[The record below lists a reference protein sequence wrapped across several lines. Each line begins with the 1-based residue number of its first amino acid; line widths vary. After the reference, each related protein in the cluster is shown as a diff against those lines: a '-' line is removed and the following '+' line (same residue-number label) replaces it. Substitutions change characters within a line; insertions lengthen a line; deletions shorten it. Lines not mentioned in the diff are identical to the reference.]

1 MGPVRRCIL
10 PLVVGVIGVVAG
22 PALPRSAE
30 AAPTGSAS
38 PPPLPSPAPAHPVT
52 SAPKLPTPAP
62 AATRSPAPPPP
73 PAAKPA
79 SPPAAVPAKPA
90 RGAPA
95 PAVKNASNGSSASTK
110 SAARTPDASVR
121 RAVAGGPTL
130 DDTSAGA
137 DTPELRALHAAE
149 RELFPPASPA
159 LGSPWPQE
167 LPFPVGTTEDRP
179 RVHASG
185 LSPAPPAS
193 SPAASV
199 EGARDM
205 AWLSKL
211 EMPDLPIRWDARV
224 IKYLEFFK
232 DDPRGRSTLTTWL
245 RRSGRYRESF
255 RKVFRKKGLPEDLTW
270 LAMIESG
277 FEPIARSP
285 VGAMGLWQFMPD
297 TGKIYGLSQDRWVDQ
312 RMSSA
317 AATEAAADFLADL
330 HRRFGSWD
338 LAMAGYNMGY
348 GGVLSAVRRYNTND
362 YWALSKLEGSF
373 PWETTLYV
381 PKILAAA
388 IVAKNLA
395 AFGYQDVTPE
405 PPLEGEDVPVGP
417 GIALSAVAQAC
428 GVTTKEVE
436 QLNPELRASR
446 TPPSAQDDWAVKV
459 PVGKASGCTQ
469 NLAKVRREQPVME
482 KYVVRFGETLEQ
494 VAQTRRVSV
503 SKLVELNAIAPGEV
517 VRGGTVLLVPKDSS
531 TADKPAPVDPKLTL
545 RDARRGVTGD
555 KPVVVVPQDV
565 FVYPDRR
572 RVFYRVQVG
581 DTVRDVC
588 STFKVTVDEL
598 RRWNDIDPSARLV
611 EGMTMQIFAPHDADL
626 ARTVVLGESDV
637 RMVVA
642 GTDDFFHHW
651 DEKGRRRVVVT
662 AKAGDT
668 LESIGKQHGVTTNLM
683 ERINRRGRS
692 EPLAPG
698 ERVVVWVPGNGAA
711 TSTNAQ
717 AALTR
722 PGTSSIALPEATP
735 PLGAP
740 PSPELLPPLP

>member
-1 MGPVRRCIL
+1 M
-10 PLVVGVIGVVAG
+10 
-22 PALPRSAE
+22 S
-30 AAPTGSAS
+30 
-38 PPPLPSPAPAHPVT
+38 
-52 SAPKLPTPAP
+52 
-62 AATRSPAPPPP
+62 
-73 PAAKPA
+73 
-79 SPPAAVPAKPA
+79 
-90 RGAPA
+90 
-95 PAVKNASNGSSASTK
+95 
-110 SAARTPDASVR
+110 
-121 RAVAGGPTL
+121 
-130 DDTSAGA
+130 
-137 DTPELRALHAAE
+137 
-149 RELFPPASPA
+149 
-159 LGSPWPQE
+159 
-167 LPFPVGTTEDRP
+167 
-179 RVHASG
+179 
-185 LSPAPPAS
+185 
-193 SPAASV
+193 
-199 EGARDM
+199 
-205 AWLSKL
+205 WLSKL

-245 RRSGRYRESF
+245 RRSGRYREAF

-405 PPLEGEDVPVGP
+405 APLEGEEVPVGP
-417 GIALSAVAQAC
+417 GIALATVAQAC

-469 NLAKVRREQPVME
+469 NLAKAKREQPVME
-482 KYVVRFGETLEQ
+482 RYVVRFGETLEQ
-494 VAQTRRVSV
+494 VAQARRVSV
-503 SKLVELNAIAPGEV
+503 AKLVELNAIAPGEV

-531 TADKPAPVDPKLTL
+531 VADKPPPVDPKK
-545 RDARRGVTGD
+545 AAE
-555 KPVVVVPQDV
+555 KPVVVIPQDV

-588 STFKVTVDEL
+588 TTFKITIDEL

-611 EGMTMQIFAPHDADL
+611 EGMTMQIFAPSDADL
-626 ARTVVLGESDV
+626 SRAVVLGESDV

-651 DEKGRRRVVVT
+651 DEKGRRRLVVT

-692 EPLAPG
+692 EVLVPG
-698 ERVVVWVPGNGAA
+698 DRVVVWVAGSGAA
-711 TSTNAQ
+711 SNANAQ

-722 PGTSSIALPEATP
+722 PGTSSIAIPEPTP
-735 PLGAP
+735 PLGAA

>member
-1 MGPVRRCIL
+1 MGLRRRRNL
-10 PLVVGVIGVVAG
+10 PFALVVAGVIGVVLAPG
-22 PALPRSAE
+22 ASAS
-30 AAPTGSAS
+30 AAP
-38 PPPLPSPAPAHPVT
+38 PVT
-52 SAPKLPTPAP
+52 AGQASANGTSTSTK
-62 AATRSPAPPPP
+62 AAS
-73 PAAKPA
+73 KPSSSSSTKGA
-79 SPPAAVPAKPA
+79 SSGKN
-90 RGAPA
+90 GASA
-95 PAVKNASNGSSASTK
+95 TKKESGSSSTK
-110 SAARTPDASVR
+110 SSRAQDTNVR
-121 RAVAGGPTL
+121 RQVAGGPTL
-130 DDTSAGA
+130 DDTSVGA

-159 LGSPWPQE
+159 LGSSWPSE
-167 LPFPVGTTEDRP
+167 LPFPVAATEDRP

-185 LSPAPPAS
+185 LSPVPPAS
-193 SPAASV
+193 APPSS
-199 EGARDM
+199 EGGKDM
-205 AWLSKL
+205 SWLGKL
-211 EMPDLPIRWDARV
+211 DLPDLPIRWDARV
-224 IKYLEFFK
+224 VKYLEFFK

-245 RRSGRYRESF
+245 RRSGRYRDSI

-285 VGAMGLWQFMPD
+285 VGAMGIWQFMPE
-297 TGKIYGLSQDRWVDQ
+297 TGKIYGLSQDRWSDQ
-312 RMSSA
+312 RLSFA
-317 AATEAAADFLADL
+317 ASTEAAADFLADL

-362 YWALSKLEGSF
+362 YWALAKLEGSF

-388 IVAKNLA
+388 IVSRNLA
-395 AFGYQDVTPE
+395 VFGYQDVVVD

-417 GIALSAVAQAC
+417 GIALATVAQAC

-436 QLNPELRASR
+436 LLNPELRASR
-446 TPPSAQDDWAVKV
+446 TPPSQEDWPVKV
-459 PVGKASGCTQ
+459 PAGKAGGCTQ
-469 NLAKVRREQPVME
+469 SLAKAKREQPVME
-482 KYVVRFGETLEQ
+482 RYVVKFGETIEQ
-494 VAQTRRVSV
+494 IAQSRRVSV
-503 SKLVELNAIAPGEV
+503 AKLVELNGITPGEV
-517 VRGGTVLLVPKDSS
+517 VRGGSVLLVPKDAAV
-531 TADKPAPVDPKLTL
+531 ADKPQIDPKK
-545 RDARRGVTGD
+545 AGD

-588 STFKVTVDEL
+588 AMFKITPDEL
-598 RRWNDIDPSARLV
+598 RRWNDVDPSARLV
-611 EGMTMQIFAPHDADL
+611 EGMTMQVFAPADADL
-626 ARTVVLGESDV
+626 SRVVVLTDDDVRTVVV
-637 RMVVA
+637 

-662 AKAGDT
+662 VKAGDT
-668 LESIGKQHGVTTNLM
+668 LESIGKKHGVSTNLM

-692 EPLAPG
+692 ETLVEG
-698 ERVVVWVPGNGAA
+698 ERVVVWAPGNGAA
-711 TSTNAQ
+711 ASPNAEAELVRPASSTLQ
-717 AALTR
+717 
-722 PGTSSIALPEATP
+722 PSPTP

>member
-10 PLVVGVIGVVAG
+10 PLVVGVIGVVSG
-22 PALPRSAE
+22 SVLPRSAE
-30 AAPTGSAS
+30 AAPPGSAS
-38 PPPLPSPAPAHPVT
+38 PPPLPASAHPVT
-52 SAPKLPTPAP
+52 PAPKLPAPAP
-62 AATRSPAPPPP
+62 APIK

-79 SPPAAVPAKPA
+79 SAPLPTAAKPA
-90 RGAPA
+90 RGGPTPTA
-95 PAVKNASNGSSASTK
+95 KNATSTAAK
-110 SAARTPDASVR
+110 SATRTSDTSVR

-137 DTPELRALHAAE
+137 DTPELRSLHAAE

-193 SPAASV
+193 SPAQA
-199 EGARDM
+199 EGAKDM

-245 RRSGRYRESF
+245 RRSGRYREAF

-405 PPLEGEDVPVGP
+405 APLEGEDVPVGP
-417 GIALSAVAQAC
+417 GIALSSVAQAC

-469 NLAKVRREQPVME
+469 NLAKAKREQPVTE

-494 VAQTRRVSV
+494 VATARRVSV
-503 SKLVELNAIAPGEV
+503 AKLIELNAIAPGEV

-531 TADKPAPVDPKLTL
+531 VADKPAPVDPKKTS
-545 RDARRGVTGD
+545 D

-588 STFKVTVDEL
+588 STFKVTTDEL

-611 EGMTMQIFAPHDADL
+611 EGMTMQIFAPRDADL

-642 GTDDFFHHW
+642 GSDDFFHHW

-692 EPLAPG
+692 EALAPG

-711 TSTNAQ
+711 TSATAQ

-722 PGTSSIALPEATP
+722 PGSASAAAAEPTP
-735 PLGAP
+735 PLGAA

>member
-1 MGPVRRCIL
+1 MGTRRRVL
-10 PLVVGVIGVVAG
+10 PIAFALVTA
-22 PALPRSAE
+22 SAI
-30 AAPTGSAS
+30 AAPSTPASAAPPGSA
-38 PPPLPSPAPAHPVT
+38 PA
-52 SAPKLPTPAP
+52 SG
-62 AATRSPAPPPP
+62 S
-73 PAAKPA
+73 KPA
-79 SPPAAVPAKPA
+79 SSTTSGSPTKT
-90 RGAPA
+90 R
-95 PAVKNASNGSSASTK
+95 GSSSSKKDAA
-110 SAARTPDASVR
+110 SAAAAAKTASRAQDTNVR
-121 RAVAGGPTL
+121 RLVAGGPTL

-149 RELFPPASPA
+149 RELFPPASPS
-159 LGSPWPQE
+159 LGSQWPQE
-167 LPFPVGTTEDRP
+167 LPFPVATSDDRP

-193 SPAASV
+193 APPAND
-199 EGARDM
+199 GAKDM

-211 EMPDLPIRWDARV
+211 DMPDLPIRWDARV
-224 IKYLEFFK
+224 VKYLEFFK

-245 RRSGRYRESF
+245 RRSGRYRESI

-312 RMSSA
+312 RMSFALS
-317 AATEAAADFLADL
+317 TEAAADFLADL
-330 HRRFGSWD
+330 YRRFGSWD

-362 YWALSKLEGSF
+362 YWSLAKLEGSF

-388 IVAKNLA
+388 IVARNLA
-395 AFGYQDVTPE
+395 AFGYQDVTVD

-417 GIALSAVAQAC
+417 GIALATVASAC

-446 TPPSAQDDWAVKV
+446 TPPAGSLGTPAGQDDWAVKV
-459 PVGKASGCTQ
+459 PTGKASGCTQ
-469 NLAKVRREQPVME
+469 NLAKAKREQPVME
-482 KYVVRFGETLEQ
+482 RYVVRFGETLEQ
-494 VAQTRRVSV
+494 IAQARKVSV
-503 SKLVELNAIAPGEV
+503 AKLVELNAIAPGEV
-517 VRGGTVLLVPKDSS
+517 VRGGTILLVPKTTEPLVS
-531 TADKPAPVDPKLTL
+531 TVSERQPVDPKK
-545 RDARRGVTGD
+545 AND

-565 FVYPDRR
+565 FVYPDRK

-588 STFKVTVDEL
+588 STFKVTPDEL

-611 EGMTMQIFAPHDADL
+611 EGMTMQVFAPSDADL
-626 ARTVVLGESDV
+626 SRAVVLTENDV
-637 RMVVA
+637 RTIVA
-642 GTDDFFHHW
+642 GTDDFFRHW
-651 DEKGRRRVVVT
+651 DEKGRRRLVVT
-662 AKAGDT
+662 AKPGDT
-668 LESIGKQHGVTTNLM
+668 LESIGRQHGVTTNLM
-683 ERINRRGRS
+683 ERINRRGRN
-692 EPLAPG
+692 EPLAAG
-698 ERVVVWVPGNGAA
+698 DRVVVWAPGVGGAGQA
-711 TSTNAQ
+711 TGASAQ
-717 AALTR
+717 AVLAR
-722 PGTSSIALPEATP
+722 PGTSPLPEVSPTP

-740 PSPELLPPLP
+740 PSPEMLPPLP

>member
-10 PLVVGVIGVVAG
+10 PLVVGVIGVVSG
-22 PALPRSAE
+22 SVLPRSAE
-30 AAPTGSAS
+30 AAPPGSAS
-38 PPPLPSPAPAHPVT
+38 PPPLPASAHPVT
-52 SAPKLPTPAP
+52 PAPKLPAPAP
-62 AATRSPAPPPP
+62 APIK

-79 SPPAAVPAKPA
+79 SAPLPTAAKPA
-90 RGAPA
+90 RGGPTPTA
-95 PAVKNASNGSSASTK
+95 KNATSTAAK
-110 SAARTPDASVR
+110 SATRTSDTSVR

-137 DTPELRALHAAE
+137 DTPELRSLHAAE

-193 SPAASV
+193 SPAQA
-199 EGARDM
+199 EGAKDM

-245 RRSGRYRESF
+245 RRSGRYREAF

-405 PPLEGEDVPVGP
+405 APLEGEDVPVGP
-417 GIALSAVAQAC
+417 GIALSSVAQAC
-428 GVTTKEVE
+428 GVTTK
-436 QLNPELRASR
+436 
-446 TPPSAQDDWAVKV
+446 
-459 PVGKASGCTQ
+459 
-469 NLAKVRREQPVME
+469 
-482 KYVVRFGETLEQ
+482 
-494 VAQTRRVSV
+494 
-503 SKLVELNAIAPGEV
+503 
-517 VRGGTVLLVPKDSS
+517 
-531 TADKPAPVDPKLTL
+531 
-545 RDARRGVTGD
+545 
-555 KPVVVVPQDV
+555 
-565 FVYPDRR
+565 
-572 RVFYRVQVG
+572 
-581 DTVRDVC
+581 
-588 STFKVTVDEL
+588 
-598 RRWNDIDPSARLV
+598 
-611 EGMTMQIFAPHDADL
+611 
-626 ARTVVLGESDV
+626 
-637 RMVVA
+637 
-642 GTDDFFHHW
+642 
-651 DEKGRRRVVVT
+651 
-662 AKAGDT
+662 
-668 LESIGKQHGVTTNLM
+668 
-683 ERINRRGRS
+683 
-692 EPLAPG
+692 
-698 ERVVVWVPGNGAA
+698 
-711 TSTNAQ
+711 
-717 AALTR
+717 
-722 PGTSSIALPEATP
+722 
-735 PLGAP
+735 
-740 PSPELLPPLP
+740 

>member
-10 PLVVGVIGVVAG
+10 PLIVGVIGVVSG
-22 PALPRSAE
+22 PALPRSAQ
-30 AAPTGSAS
+30 AAPPGSAS
-38 PPPLPSPAPAHPVT
+38 PPPSPPPASAHPVT
-52 SAPKLPTPAP
+52 SAPKLPAPAP
-62 AATRSPAPPPP
+62 APAPIK
-73 PAAKPA
+73 PAPKPA
-79 SPPAAVPAKPA
+79 SAPLPTAGKPA
-90 RGAPA
+90 RGGPA
-95 PAVKNASNGSSASTK
+95 PTAKNASSTSSTAVK
-110 SAARTPDASVR
+110 SATRTSDTSVR

-167 LPFPVGTTEDRP
+167 LPFPVATTEDRP

-185 LSPAPPAS
+185 LSPTPPAS
-193 SPAASV
+193 SPTQA
-199 EGARDM
+199 EGAKDM

-395 AFGYQDVTPE
+395 AFGYQDVIPE
-405 PPLEGEDVPVGP
+405 APLEGEDVPVGP

-446 TPPSAQDDWAVKV
+446 TPPAAQDDWAVKV
-459 PVGKASGCTQ
+459 PVGKAGGCTQ
-469 NLAKVRREQPVME
+469 NLAKAKREQPAME

-494 VAQTRRVSV
+494 VAAARRVSV
-503 SKLVELNAIAPGEV
+503 AKLVELNAIAPGEV

-531 TADKPAPVDPKLTL
+531 VADRPAPVDPKKT
-545 RDARRGVTGD
+545 TD

-588 STFKVTVDEL
+588 ATFKVTTDEL

-611 EGMTMQIFAPHDADL
+611 EGMTMQIFAPRDADL

-642 GTDDFFHHW
+642 GSDDFFHHW

-692 EPLAPG
+692 EALAPG
-698 ERVVVWVPGNGAA
+698 ERVVVWVPGTGAA
-711 TSTNAQ
+711 TSANAQ

-722 PGTSSIALPEATP
+722 PGSASVATP
-735 PLGAP
+735 EPTPALGAA

>member
-1 MGPVRRCIL
+1 MRPVRRCIL
-10 PLVVGVIGVVAG
+10 PLVVGVIGAVSGQV
-22 PALPRSAE
+22 LPRAAE
-30 AAPTGSAS
+30 AAP
-38 PPPLPSPAPAHPVT
+38 PAT
-52 SAPKLPTPAP
+52 SAPKLPGAAP
-62 AATRSPAPPPP
+62 
-73 PAAKPA
+73 AKPA
-79 SPPAAVPAKPA
+79 SAPSSPSTNKPA
-90 RGAPA
+90 RGAA
-95 PAVKNASNGSSASTK
+95 ASSSKSTSATSATSASAK
-110 SAARTPDASVR
+110 STARASDTSVR

-130 DDTSAGA
+130 DDTSIGA

-159 LGSPWPQE
+159 LGTPWPQE
-167 LPFPVGTTEDRP
+167 LPFPVATTEDRP

-185 LSPAPPAS
+185 LSPVPPAS
-193 SPAASV
+193 SPTST
-199 EGARDM
+199 ESARDM
-205 AWLSKL
+205 SWLSKL

-245 RRSGRYRESF
+245 RRSGRYRESI
-255 RKVFRKKGLPEDLTW
+255 RKVFKKKGLPEDLTW

-285 VGAMGLWQFMPD
+285 DGAMGLWQFMPD

-362 YWALSKLEGSF
+362 YWALAKLEGSF

-417 GIALSAVAQAC
+417 GITLATVAQAC

-446 TPPSAQDDWAVKV
+446 TPPSQDDWAVKV
-459 PVGKASGCTQ
+459 PAGKASGCTQ
-469 NLAKVRREQPVME
+469 NLAKAKREQPVTE
-482 KYVVRFGETLEQ
+482 RYVVRFGETLEQ
-494 VAQTRRVSV
+494 VAQARRVTV
-503 SKLVELNAIAPGEV
+503 AKLVELNAIAPGEV

-531 TADKPAPVDPKLTL
+531 VTEKPVVDPKIAL
-545 RDARRGVTGD
+545 RDTRRGAAAE

-572 RVFYRVQVG
+572 RVFYRVQIG

-588 STFKVTVDEL
+588 TTFKITTDEL

-611 EGMTMQIFAPHDADL
+611 EGMTMQIFAPGDADL
-626 ARTVVLGESDV
+626 TRVVVLGESDV
-637 RMVVA
+637 RTVVA

-668 LESIGKQHGVTTNLM
+668 LESIGKQHGVATNLM

-692 EPLAPG
+692 EPLSAG
-698 ERVVVWVPGNGAA
+698 DRVVVWVPGNGVASNPNA
-711 TSTNAQ
+711 TAQ
-717 AALTR
+717 AAPLAR
-722 PGTSSIALPEATP
+722 PGTSSTVAPEPTP

-740 PSPELLPPLP
+740 PSPELLPALP

>member
-1 MGPVRRCIL
+1 MGHRRRCVL
-10 PLVVGVIGVVAG
+10 PLAFAMTVVAVSIG
-22 PALPRSAE
+22 QRAS
-30 AAPTGSAS
+30 AAPPSATTPGS
-38 PPPLPSPAPAHPVT
+38 
-52 SAPKLPTPAP
+52 TPAP
-62 AATRSPAPPPP
+62 T
-73 PAAKPA
+73 KPA
-79 SPPAAVPAKPA
+79 NKTGASTSKTGHGATAPSAKS
-90 RGAPA
+90 
-95 PAVKNASNGSSASTK
+95 ASSSA
-110 SAARTPDASVR
+110 SAARTAARAQDTNVR
-121 RAVAGGPTL
+121 RQVAGGPTL
-130 DDTSAGA
+130 DDTSVGA

-149 RELFPPASPA
+149 RELFPPASPN
-159 LGSPWPQE
+159 LGSQWPQE
-167 LPFPVGTTEDRP
+167 LPFPVATSDDRP

-185 LSPAPPAS
+185 LSPAPPS
-193 SPAASV
+193 SAPPSSDGV
-199 EGARDM
+199 KDM

-211 EMPDLPIRWDARV
+211 DMPDLPIRWDPRV
-224 IKYLEFFK
+224 VKYLEFFK

-245 RRSGRYRESF
+245 RRSGRYRESI

-312 RMSSA
+312 RMSFPLS
-317 AATEAAADFLADL
+317 TEAAADFLADL
-330 HRRFGSWD
+330 YRRFGSWD

-362 YWALSKLEGSF
+362 YWALAKLEGSF

-388 IVAKNLA
+388 IVARNLA
-395 AFGYQDVTPE
+395 AFGYQDVSVE
-405 PPLEGEDVPVGP
+405 PPLEGDDVPVGP
-417 GIALSAVAQAC
+417 GIALATVASAC

-446 TPPSAQDDWAVKV
+446 TPPSGVTSGADDWAVKV
-459 PVGKASGCTQ
+459 PTGKASGCTQ
-469 NLAKVRREQPVME
+469 NLAKAKREQPAME
-482 KYVVRFGETLEQ
+482 RYVVRFGETLEQ
-494 VAQTRRVSV
+494 IAQAHRVSV
-503 SKLVELNAIAPGEV
+503 AKLVELNAIAPGEV
-517 VRGGTVLLVPKDSS
+517 VRGGTILLVPKTDAV
-531 TADKPAPVDPKLTL
+531 ADKTPADPRKV
-545 RDARRGVTGD
+545 AD

-565 FVYPDRR
+565 FAYPDRK

-588 STFKVTVDEL
+588 HTFKITPDEL

-611 EGMTMQIFAPHDADL
+611 EGMTMQVFAPTDADL
-626 ARTVVLGESDV
+626 SRVVVLSESDV
-637 RMVVA
+637 RTVVA

-651 DEKGRRRVVVT
+651 DEKGRRRLVVT

-692 EPLAPG
+692 EPLAVG
-698 ERVVVWVPGNGAA
+698 DRVIVWVPGAGQA
-711 TSTNAQ
+711 TSPSAQ
-717 AALTR
+717 AALVR
-722 PGTSSIALPEATP
+722 PGASSTSMTPEPTPTP
-735 PLGAP
+735 PLGAA
-740 PSPELLPPLP
+740 PSPEMLPPLP

>member
-1 MGPVRRCIL
+1 VRRQ
-10 PLVVGVIGVVAG
+10 
-22 PALPRSAE
+22 
-30 AAPTGSAS
+30 
-38 PPPLPSPAPAHPVT
+38 
-52 SAPKLPTPAP
+52 
-62 AATRSPAPPPP
+62 
-73 PAAKPA
+73 
-79 SPPAAVPAKPA
+79 
-90 RGAPA
+90 
-95 PAVKNASNGSSASTK
+95 
-110 SAARTPDASVR
+110 
-121 RAVAGGPTL
+121 VAGGPTL

-149 RELFPPASPA
+149 RELFPPASPL
-159 LGSPWPQE
+159 LGTSWPQE
-167 LPFPVGTTEDRP
+167 LPFPVATTDDRP

-185 LSPAPPAS
+185 LPPVPPAS
-193 SPAASV
+193 APPSSD
-199 EGARDM
+199 GAKDM
-205 AWLSKL
+205 SWLSKL
-211 EMPDLPIRWDARV
+211 DMPDLPIRWDARV
-224 IKYLEFFK
+224 VKYLEFFK
-232 DDPRGRSTLTTWL
+232 DDPRGRSTLTTWF
-245 RRSGRYRESF
+245 RRSGRYRESI

-330 HRRFGSWD
+330 YRRFGSWE

-362 YWALSKLEGSF
+362 YWALAKLEGSF

-388 IVAKNLA
+388 IVARNLA

-405 PPLEGEDVPVGP
+405 PALEGEDVPVGP
-417 GIALSAVAQAC
+417 GIALATVAQAC

-436 QLNPELRASR
+436 ALNPEPRASR
-446 TPPSAQDDWAVKV
+446 TPPAQDDWAVKV
-459 PVGKASGCTQ
+459 PTGKASGCTQ
-469 NLAKVRREQPVME
+469 NLAKAKREQPVME
-482 KYVVRFGETLEQ
+482 RYVVRFGETLEQ
-494 VAQTRRVSV
+494 VAQARRVTV
-503 SKLVELNAIAPGEV
+503 ARLVELNGIAPGEV
-517 VRGGTVLLVPKDSS
+517 VRGGTVLLVPKGDAAVA
-531 TADKPAPVDPKLTL
+531 TDKPLVDPKKT
-545 RDARRGVTGD
+545 AE

-588 STFKVTVDEL
+588 ATFKISPDEL

-611 EGMTMQIFAPHDADL
+611 EGMSMQIFAPADADL
-626 ARTVVLGESDV
+626 SRTVVLGENDV
-637 RMVVA
+637 RTVVA
-642 GTDDFFHHW
+642 GTDDFFQHT

-668 LESIGKQHGVTTNLM
+668 LATIGKQHGVTSNLM

-692 EPLAPG
+692 EVLKDG

-711 TSTNAQ
+711 TSANAQ
-717 AALTR
+717 AAITR
-722 PGTSSIALPEATP
+722 PGSLAVPEATP
-735 PLGAP
+735 PLGVPPAP
-740 PSPELLPPLP
+740 DLLPPLP

>member
-1 MGPVRRCIL
+1 MGHRRRRVL
-10 PLVVGVIGVVAG
+10 PIAFVVTVAALVGGSSA
-22 PALPRSAE
+22 PAT
-30 AAPTGSAS
+30 AAPPGATTTTQA
-38 PPPLPSPAPAHPVT
+38 PS
-52 SAPKLPTPAP
+52 
-62 AATRSPAPPPP
+62 
-73 PAAKPA
+73 AKPA
-79 SPPAAVPAKPA
+79 SKPA
-90 RGAPA
+90 SSPSAAAKNGHGATTPNG
-95 PAVKNASNGSSASTK
+95 KNASSSSSSAK
-110 SAARTPDASVR
+110 SAGRAQDTYVR
-121 RAVAGGPTL
+121 RQVAGGPTL

-149 RELFPPASPA
+149 RELFSPASPS
-159 LGSPWPQE
+159 LGSQWPQE
-167 LPFPVGTTEDRP
+167 LPFPVATSEDRP

-185 LSPAPPAS
+185 LSPVPPAS
-193 SPAASV
+193 APPV
-199 EGARDM
+199 NDGVKDM
-205 AWLSKL
+205 TWLSKL
-211 EMPDLPIRWDARV
+211 DMPDLPIRWDARV
-224 IKYLEFFK
+224 VKYLEFFK

-245 RRSGRYRESF
+245 RRSGRYRESI

-312 RMSSA
+312 RMSFPAS
-317 AATEAAADFLADL
+317 TEAAADFLADL
-330 HRRFGSWD
+330 YRRFGSWD

-362 YWALSKLEGSF
+362 YWALAKLEGSF

-388 IVAKNLA
+388 IVARNLA
-395 AFGYQDVTPE
+395 AFGYQDVTVD

-417 GIALSAVAQAC
+417 GIALATVATAC

-446 TPPSAQDDWAVKV
+446 TPPAGSAAAGAGAQDDWAVKV
-459 PVGKASGCTQ
+459 PAGKAGGCTQ
-469 NLAKVRREQPVME
+469 NLAKAKREQPVME
-482 KYVVRFGETLEQ
+482 RYVVRFGETLEQ
-494 VAQTRRVSV
+494 IAQARKVSV
-503 SKLVELNAIAPGEV
+503 SKLVELNAITPGEV
-517 VRGGTVLLVPKDSS
+517 VRGGTILLVPK
-531 TADKPAPVDPKLTL
+531 TTEAALTTVSDRQSDL
-545 RDARRGVTGD
+545 RRSGER
-555 KPVVVVPQDV
+555 PVVVVPQDM
-565 FVYPDRR
+565 FVYPDRK

-588 STFKVTVDEL
+588 ATFKVTPDEL

-611 EGMTMQIFAPHDADL
+611 EGMTMQVFAPSDCDL
-626 ARTVVLGESDV
+626 SRTVVLGESDV
-637 RMVVA
+637 RTIVA

-651 DEKGRRRVVVT
+651 DEKGRRRLVVT

-668 LESIGKQHGVTTNLM
+668 LDSIGKQHGVTTNLM

-698 ERVVVWVPGNGAA
+698 DRVVVWVPGAGQA
-711 TSTNAQ
+711 TSPNAQ
-717 AALTR
+717 ATLTR
-722 PGTSSIALPEATP
+722 PGSPLTPEPMPTP
-735 PLGAP
+735 RLGAA
-740 PSPELLPPLP
+740 PSPEMLPPLP

>member
-1 MGPVRRCIL
+1 MGSSRRLHL
-10 PLVVGVIGVVAG
+10 PLTAVVAVMG
-22 PALPRSAE
+22 AVLAPPAA
-30 AAPTGSAS
+30 AAPPAS
-38 PPPLPSPAPAHPVT
+38 
-52 SAPKLPTPAP
+52 PAP
-62 AATRSPAPPPP
+62 AATRSVPSPPP
-73 PAAKPA
+73 PASKPA
-79 SPPAAVPAKPA
+79 ST
-90 RGAPA
+90 
-95 PAVKNASNGSSASTK
+95 SNGKASTTSNGKASTSTKNGAGSSSSSSSAAGKATR
-110 SAARTPDASVR
+110 AQDTNVR
-121 RAVAGGPTL
+121 RSVAGGPTL
-130 DDTSAGA
+130 DDTSVGA

-159 LGSPWPQE
+159 IGTPWPSE
-167 LPFPVGTTEDRP
+167 LPFPVSTTDDRP

-185 LSPAPPAS
+185 LSPVPPAS
-193 SPAASV
+193 SPPST
-199 EGARDM
+199 EGGKDM
-205 AWLSKL
+205 SWLGKL
-211 EMPDLPIRWDARV
+211 ELPDLPIRWDARV
-224 IKYLEFFK
+224 VKYLEFFK
-232 DDPRGRSTLTTWL
+232 DDPRGRATLSTWL
-245 RRSGRYRESF
+245 RRSGRYRESI

-285 VGAMGLWQFMPD
+285 VGAMGLWQFMPE
-297 TGKIYGLSQDRWVDQ
+297 TGKIYGLSQDRWSDQ
-312 RMSSA
+312 RLSFPAS
-317 AATEAAADFLADL
+317 TEAAADFLADL

-362 YWALSKLEGSF
+362 YWALAKLEGSF

-388 IVAKNLA
+388 IVSRNLA
-395 AFGYQDVTPE
+395 AFGYQDIVID

-417 GIALSAVAQAC
+417 GIALAAVAQAC

-446 TPPSAQDDWAVKV
+446 TPPSQEDWPVKV

-469 NLAKVRREQPVME
+469 SLAKAKREQPVME
-482 KYVVRFGETLEQ
+482 RYVVKFGETIEQ
-494 VAQTRRVSV
+494 VAQSRRVTV
-503 SKLVELNAIAPGEV
+503 AKLVELNGIAPGEV
-517 VRGGTVLLVPKDSS
+517 VRGGTVLLVPKDTSV
-531 TADKPAPVDPKLTL
+531 ADKPQTDPKK
-545 RDARRGVTGD
+545 AGE

-588 STFKVTVDEL
+588 ASFKITPDEL

-611 EGMTMQIFAPHDADL
+611 EGMTMQVFAPHDADL
-626 ARTVVLGESDV
+626 SKVVVLGESDV
-637 RMVVA
+637 RTVVA
-642 GTDDFFHHW
+642 GSDDFFHNW
-651 DEKGRRRVVVT
+651 DEKGRRRLVVT
-662 AKAGDT
+662 AKSGDT
-668 LESIGKQHGVTTNLM
+668 LESIGKKHGVTTNLM

-692 EPLAPG
+692 EPLAEG
-698 ERVVVWVPGNGAA
+698 DRVVVWVAGNGAA
-711 TSTNAQ
+711 SNANAE

-722 PGTSSIALPEATP
+722 PGASFLQPSPTP

-740 PSPELLPPLP
+740 PAPDRLPPLP